1 MLLFELLTG
10 QRPFENLTSG
20 QEVNR
25 AVLARE
31 RPQVTEGNAD
41 SMFPAMIE
49 LMEDCWKHLA
59 TDRPSTDEVSAH
71 CGQGGGGRGRD
82 RVKSLNC

>member
-31 RPQVTEGNAD
+31 RPQVQDGNAD
-41 SMFPAMIE
+41 PMFPAMME
-49 LMEDCWKHLA
+49 LMEDCWMHFA
-59 TDRPSTDEVSAH
+59 ADRPNADDVSSPVV
-71 CGQGGGGRGRD
+71 GVG
-82 RVKSLNC
+82 LN

>member
-1 MLLFELLTG
+1 MDIFSYGMLLFELLTG

-31 RPQVTEGNAD
+31 RPQVHEGNAD
-41 SMFPAMIE
+41 STFPAMIE

-71 CGQGGGGRGRD
+71 CRRGQ
-82 RVKSLNC
+82 S